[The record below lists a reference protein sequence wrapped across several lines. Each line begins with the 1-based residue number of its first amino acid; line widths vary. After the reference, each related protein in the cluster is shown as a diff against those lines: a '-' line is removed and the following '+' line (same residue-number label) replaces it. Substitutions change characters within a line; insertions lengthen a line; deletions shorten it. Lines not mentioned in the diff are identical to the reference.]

1 MKKWYEL
8 LKDAN
13 VKKTQYLISVD
24 DLQTFEIDNNVS
36 LPEEYKEFCQVFGSG
51 VFGNEIKIYCPPA
64 IEYTHNVV
72 AILGSGLEF
81 LKQTNQISIHRAEH
95 IARLFKNALIFGCT
109 SSSSY
114 FLWSLTAENSD
125 DCENIY
131 MVNLDSFECE
141 GGEIEIVCKSF
152 YKFIKDIALKNE
164 PYSGVMSKYH
174 YPNEM
179 FESEFIPVLSNK
191 TEMDSVV
198 ECLVINYPTEMAEW
212 LLGSDQK
219 LISVDA
225 SEKLSK
231 SNKVSALILR
241 MEDIILQISEFIP
254 VLSNKTA
261 VDSFFEML
269 VENDPTEMA
278 EWILG
283 NYQELISVDAL
294 ERYGVNAL
302 ILKTEDIILQIDVRT
317 RLDSNIPSQ
326 FFNDYLPLCNIFPN
340 KDIRQ
345 VIIYLKPT
353 ISPLV
358 HITSYETSDTK
369 HDFDVIRLW
378 EQPTDFFLKNNV
390 LMILAILSNTPNKQ
404 ETLRYVAKIIDNM
417 EENIAGGV
425 SIEAA
430 ILARLVL
437 DNESI
442 NQILRLD

>member
-1 MKKWYEL
+1 
-8 LKDAN
+8 
-13 VKKTQYLISVD
+13 
-24 DLQTFEIDNNVS
+24 
-36 LPEEYKEFCQVFGSG
+36 
-51 VFGNEIKIYCPPA
+51 
-64 IEYTHNVV
+64 
-72 AILGSGLEF
+72 
-81 LKQTNQISIHRAEH
+81 
-95 IARLFKNALIFGCT
+95 
-109 SSSSY
+109 
-114 FLWSLTAENSD
+114 
-125 DCENIY
+125 
-131 MVNLDSFECE
+131 MVNFDSFECE